1 VGQRRTAAVLLMTAD
16 VLMFILSY
24 GDTRPMVAIYPRW
37 PIIDYIREHNPDG
50 HRVFDAEGQSAGDW
64 CFLGPGSPVAS
75 VYGVPSILGFN
86 PLDVARYRQFLAVIA
101 GHREPLQAFSSDFAH
116 PVVRGCQVYDRRLVD
131 LAGVRY
137 FIQSPRFWYGNTVSE
152 VDSLPWASSY
162 NFLGKGVED
171 LPQTS
176 LLENLTVM
184 PPPFVVNEVVPQE
197 PEHRVIAQLHTTDV
211 RRVAF
216 LDEWS
221 NEADPIPKGPAPPGP
236 ATIQAHRPNQID
248 IALDGRTAGLLV
260 LTDPWYP
267 GWVCRI

>member
-1 VGQRRTAAVLLMTAD
+1 ANERAKAVLRTATLFWVVVFLNVATITFLGAAFPRLIDLDNWWAAYWLMVAIGLSLFLSLGLRRPVGQRRTAAVLLMTAD

-116 PVVRGCQVYDRRLVD
+116 PVGRGCQVYDRRLVD

-137 FIQSPRFWYGNTVSE
+137 CIQSPRFWYGNTVSE

-184 PPPFVVNEVVPQE
+184 PRAFVVNEVVPQE
-197 PEHRVIAQLHTTDV
+197 PEHRVIAQ
-211 RRVAF
+211 
-216 LDEWS
+216 
-221 NEADPIPKGPAPPGP
+221 
-236 ATIQAHRPNQID
+236 
-248 IALDGRTAGLLV
+248 
-260 LTDPWYP
+260 
-267 GWVCRI
+267 